1 MHDNYLSSTGP
12 ILFEFEFVLQ
22 NVLQLS
28 GSLKGSRYDY
38 CWWFR
43 NPVDSPV
50 PMIYT
55 FLYIQKMVV
64 LDFWTINRYEASSII
79 VDLKHATCWWLTLTS
94 VLINLLPPLQIGL
107 PKGKDRFLPMNFQW
121 LCLFQGVHYKLFGD
135 SIEDVVKDQKSKTWL
150 AKRKVIQVPH
160 LAKLLN
166 NNNSVN
172 VWINL
177 DSQKTASVI
186 QLKFFLQES
195 WKVVPRIIVEDEVLI
210 FERTLWSTTPW
221 IFGEKNPTAF
231 RKPVGFQR
239 QK

>member
-1 MHDNYLSSTGP
+1 
-12 ILFEFEFVLQ
+12 
-22 NVLQLS
+22 
-28 GSLKGSRYDY
+28 
-38 CWWFR
+38 
-43 NPVDSPV
+43 
-50 PMIYT
+50 MIYK

-107 PKGKDRFLPMNFQW
+107 PKGKDRLLPMNFQW

-160 LAKLLN
+160 LAKLLA
-166 NNNSVN
+166 NNNSVK
-172 VWINL
+172 VWIIL

-186 QLKFFLQES
+186 QLKFVLQ
-195 WKVVPRIIVEDEVLI
+195 RIMEGGSKDHFEDEVLI

-221 IFGEKNPTAF
+221 CFVGKNQLLSENQLLSTPKKPNQCGVTELWWVFFSWWNCPKVCLLCPCFPSDSGE
-231 RKPVGFQR
+231 RRGVGHLR
-239 QK
+239 HA